1 VSDPN
6 LYQPSDLEEETIKD
20 FIDSL
25 YDELENISIH
35 LLSLEREPDNRDV
48 INALFRSIHSIKGNA
63 RMCFFLPISDFVHAV
78 EEVISEVRSGR
89 IAFGGLMGE
98 AVSLALDHVKICAEE
113 LYRDGQADITIFD
126 RVAPMFEH
134 IKSHP
139 NKGMEAQ
146 LINIVRTC
154 GGQVVADVPLS
165 AGSINSLNV
174 ASQPLPEADA
184 DSDLAFFAEMGKLI
198 DETCPFWENR
208 SRTQV
213 KIALG
218 INQYLTSPLDPKQLT
233 AAVYLHDLGMSFLP
247 GELINK
253 TQKYNALEEKRLREH
268 VQWSYQWV
276 KRLPGWQEA
285 ATMILQHHERPDGK
299 GYPNGLT
306 LQELNE
312 GGQVI
317 ALVDAFFAITNERSD
332 RTYKKSLMRAITE
345 INSYRDRQFKGSTVD
360 AFNELMRELY
370 TRSGE

>member
-1 VSDPN
+1 MSDAN
-6 LYQPSDLEEETIKD
+6 IYHPSEIEEETIKD

-35 LLSLEREPDNRDV
+35 LLTLEREPDNREV

-63 RMCFFLPISDFVHAV
+63 RMCFFVPLSDFVHAI
-78 EEVISEVRSGR
+78 EEVISEVRAGR
-89 IAFGGLMGE
+89 IPFGGLMGE
-98 AVSLALDHVKICAEE
+98 AVSLSLDHVKICSEE
-113 LYRDGQADITIFD
+113 LFRHGRTDISIFD
-126 RVAPMFEH
+126 RVAPLFEH

-146 LINIVRTC
+146 LINIVRAC

-165 AGSINSLNV
+165 AGTIQSLNV
-174 ASQPLPEADA
+174 PSQPMPEADA
-184 DSDLAFFAEMGKLI
+184 DSDLAFFADMGKLI
-198 DETCPFWENR
+198 DDTCPFWENR

-218 INQYLTSPLDPKQLT
+218 INQYLAQPLDPQQLT
-233 AAVYLHDLGMSFLP
+233 TAVYLHDLGMTFLP

-253 TQKYNALEEKRLREH
+253 TQRYNALEEKRLREH

-285 ATMILQHHERPDGK
+285 AEMILQHHERPDGK

-306 LQELNE
+306 LEQLNE
-312 GGQVI
+312 GGQI
-317 ALVDAFFAITNERSD
+317 LSLVDAFFAITNERSD

-345 INSYRDRQFKGSTVD
+345 INSYRDYQFKGSTVD
-360 AFNELMRELY
+360 AFNDLMRDLY
-370 TRSGE
+370 KRSED